1 MQNGQ
6 ILDKNN
12 GVLKVTLITGPQLYP
27 QSAASVNA
35 AQQYYCLA
43 LDIKGFQVQ
52 IDLQAMP
59 PGVTLSQLQSN
70 QVWWVEKRTTQYRL
84 YLYGGIYDPTIRQ
97 VVSTSGLIIS
107 PNGDLNGTYNIP
119 IVTGLQGIPVVS
131 GQPTVGQTLT
141 YTTSGWSP
149 ATPSVAT
156 GVPTGTL
163 LDFAGA
169 TPPTGYLLCDGS
181 SYSTTTYSGLF
192 STISYTWGG
201 SGSSFN
207 VPDLRGRTTIGAGS
221 GTGLTFRAL
230 ATYSGE
236 ETHVLV
242 SGETPLAAHS
252 HGFSVPAQTGLTTS
266 TGTTNTVS
274 LNTAGGNTGS
284 GTTSTGTTGSGT
296 TSTGTTGAGTATG
309 ASTSTMT
316 LATAGG
322 STQSQA
328 TTAFSHGHS
337 ITPTNNFF
345 WESPTYTSQ
354 TGTYFIPVTSGT
366 NSQRGIRVSSEGTDT
381 ALGTS
386 APPTIPS
393 LTVPS
398 QSVTG
403 SVTIPD
409 LTVNGL
415 SIPSLTVN
423 GLSIPSLTV
432 NALSIASQAVTG
444 SVSIPGLAFTV
455 PAQNSLTTSNN
466 TATTASGHNNMQ
478 PYAVVTKIIKY

>member
-6 ILDKNN
+6 ILDKNS

-84 YLYGGIYDPTIRQ
+84 YLYGGIYDPSIRQ
-97 VVSTSGLIIS
+97 VDSTGGLIIS
-107 PNGDLNGTYNIP
+107 PDGDLNGTYNIP
-119 IVTGLQGIPVVS
+119 IVTGLQGIPVIS

-156 GVPTGTL
+156 GIPTGTL

-201 SGSSFN
+201 SGVNFN

-252 HGFSVPAQTGLTTS
+252 HGFSVPAQTSLTTS
-266 TGTTNTVS
+266 TGIANTVN

-284 GTTSTGTTGSGT
+284 GTTGSGIGTIATGNTASNTTGISVASTVGT
-296 TSTGTTGAGTATG
+296 LTAAGQTATITDNG
-309 ASTSTMT
+309 HQHQPSDGTLIGSNST
-316 LATAGG
+316 A
-322 STQSQA
+322 
-328 TTAFSHGHS
+328 
-337 ITPTNNFF
+337 
-345 WESPTYTSQ
+345 
-354 TGTYFIPVTSGT
+354 
-366 NSQRGIRVSSEGTDT
+366 T
-381 ALGTS
+381 ALGNGVAAGGGYKYVGRYAEGAVTVQYTS
-386 APPTIPS
+386 KVTTGI
-393 LTVPS
+393 TVS
-398 QSVTG
+398 NAASNVTG
-403 SVTIPD
+403 TINSPVTD
-409 LTVNGL
+409 NGHTHSL
-415 SIPSLTVN
+415 VGVSIGIPSLTVN
-423 GLSIPSLTV
+423 S
-432 NALSIASQAVTG
+432 LSIASQAVTG
-444 SVSIPGLAFTV
+444 SVSIPGLNFTV
-455 PAQNSLTTSNN
+455 PAQTGLTTSGN

>member
-84 YLYGGIYDPTIRQ
+84 YLYGGIYDPSIRQ

-221 GTGLTFRAL
+221 GTGLTFRTL

-236 ETHVLV
+236 ENHVLV
-242 SGETPLAAHS
+242 SGETPLAAHTHTFTVPS
-252 HGFSVPAQTGLTTS
+252 STGTTATGTSSSVSLSIPASTYNTVSNTTGIGVSSSVGTLTAAGGTGSVTDPGHTHSPSNTTMIGQVTNATALGNGVGTGGGYKYVGLYQDGAVPVIQGGSKTTGITVSFGNSNVTGTITSSVSDPGHVHSIPTMTVTGSVAIPGLSFTVPAQTGLTTS
-266 TGTTNTVS
+266 
-274 LNTAGGNTGS
+274 GN
-284 GTTSTGTTGSGT
+284 
-296 TSTGTTGAGTATG
+296 A
-309 ASTSTMT
+309 
-316 LATAGG
+316 
-322 STQSQA
+322 
-328 TTAFSHGHS
+328 
-337 ITPTNNFF
+337 
-345 WESPTYTSQ
+345 
-354 TGTYFIPVTSGT
+354 
-366 NSQRGIRVSSEGTDT
+366 
-381 ALGTS
+381 
-386 APPTIPS
+386 
-393 LTVPS
+393 
-398 QSVTG
+398 
-403 SVTIPD
+403 
-409 LTVNGL
+409 
-415 SIPSLTVN
+415 
-423 GLSIPSLTV
+423 
-432 NALSIASQAVTG
+432 
-444 SVSIPGLAFTV
+444 
-455 PAQNSLTTSNN
+455 
-466 TATTASGHNNMQ
+466 ATTASGHNNMQ